1 MKKKNANKNKPPSK
15 KPKKGKKICYE
26 EKSFKNKKIYMKKSL
41 YECNEEEEE
50 QEKEQ
55 EEKQEDIKNEN
66 NEGNINNEPTSNKE
80 EDQLNNNQEE
90 DEYEEFTIKL
100 AMLYVDQCD
109 PKKCTGKKMERLG
122 LLKEIKFSRNYG
134 GILLTPNGKKICSIE
149 DHEIIA
155 KKGICV
161 IDCSWAK
168 FNELH
173 LDLHKIETRSL
184 PFMVAVNPVNF
195 GKAYKLSCSE
205 AFAACLYLG
214 GFEKEARFIM
224 DHFKWG
230 AHFFKINEE
239 LFGKYKGVTSQD
251 ELKQIQEKYIND
263 ELIRKQKRK
272 ESDGMG
278 EFNEEMNKKNKKA
291 KNKNKENS
299 FNDENEEKDNCNKN
313 DENED
318 KKEEE
323 KEHGEENNEISNE
336 ESKEEENEEEEEQID
351 FNLFKNV
358 KIDEDDFKK

>member
-1 MKKKNANKNKPPSK
+1 MKKKSGNKNKPQPK

-26 EKSFKNKKIYMKKSL
+26 EKSYKSKKIYMKKSL
-41 YECNEEEEE
+41 YETHEESEEEDNKNNESENIEQNKNNDEIKKDNFTEE
-50 QEKEQ
+50 Q
-55 EEKQEDIKNEN
+55 
-66 NEGNINNEPTSNKE
+66 
-80 EDQLNNNQEE
+80 NNQILNEE

-100 AMLYVDQCD
+100 SMLYFDQCD

-122 LLKEIKFSRNYG
+122 LLKETKFSRNYG

-195 GKAYKLSCSE
+195 GKAFKLSCVE

-239 LFGKYKGVTSQD
+239 LFGKYKGVTSQE
-251 ELKQIQEKYIND
+251 ELKNIQEKYIND
-263 ELIRKQKRK
+263 ELDRKQKRK
-272 ESDGMG
+272 ESDGLG
-278 EFNEEMNKKNKKA
+278 EFNEEMNKKNKKS
-291 KNKNKENS
+291 KNKENIGH
-299 FNDENEEKDNCNKN
+299 NDEKDYNDKNIYNEKN
-313 DENED
+313 N
-318 KKEEE
+318 KKEDE
-323 KEHGEENNEISNE
+323 KQNENSEDMENLSE
-336 ESKEEENEEEEEQID
+336 ESKEDEDEEEEEEQID
-351 FNLFKNV
+351 FNLFKNIKV
-358 KIDEDDFKK
+358 DDDDFKK

>member
-1 MKKKNANKNKPPSK
+1 MKRKNPNKNKPPPK

-26 EKSFKNKKIYMKKSL
+26 EKSYKNKKIYMKKSL
-41 YECNEEEEE
+41 YESNEEEE
-50 QEKEQ
+50 QKEN
-55 EEKQEDIKNEN
+55 QEDTKNGN
-66 NEGNINNEPTSNKE
+66 NDENINNEINNNDKE
-80 EDQLNNNQEE
+80 EEQANNSKEE

-100 AMLYVDQCD
+100 SMLYFDQCD

-205 AFAACLYLG
+205 AFAACLFLG

-239 LFGKYKGVTSQD
+239 LFGKYKGVSSQE

-272 ESDGMG
+272 ESDGLG
-278 EFNEEMNKKNKKA
+278 EFNEEMNKKNKK
-291 KNKNKENS
+291 NKNKENN
-299 FNDENEEKDNCNKN
+299 FIDENEDKDNYNNK
-313 DENED
+313 NED

-323 KEHGEENNEISNE
+323 KGEENNEISHE
-336 ESKEEENEEEEEQID
+336 ESKEEENDEEEEQID

-358 KIDEDDFKK
+358 KIDENDF

>member
-1 MKKKNANKNKPPSK
+1 MKKKSGNKNKPPAK

-26 EKSFKNKKIYMKKSL
+26 EKNYKNKKIYMKKSL
-41 YECNEEEEE
+41 YETHEENEEEEE
-50 QEKEQ
+50 DNK
-55 EEKQEDIKNEN
+55 DIKNGN
-66 NEGNINNEPTSNKE
+66 NEENKSNDIKKDNITE
-80 EDQLNNNQEE
+80 EQNNQNEEE

-100 AMLYVDQCD
+100 SMLYFDQCD

-122 LLKEIKFSRNYG
+122 LLKETKFSRNYG
-134 GILLTPNGKKICSIE
+134 GILLTPNGKKVCSIE

-195 GKAYKLSCSE
+195 GKAFKLSCAE

-251 ELKQIQEKYIND
+251 ELKEIQEKYIND
-263 ELIRKQKRK
+263 ELDRKQKRK
-272 ESDGMG
+272 ESDGLG
-278 EFNEEMNKKNKKA
+278 EFNEEMNRKNK
-291 KNKNKENS
+291 KNKNKEN
-299 FNDENEEKDNCNKN
+299 DEENCEKDNNNKGIN
-313 DENED
+313 A
-318 KKEEE
+318 EE
-323 KEHGEENNEISNE
+323 KEDG
-336 ESKEEENEEEEEQID
+336 
-351 FNLFKNV
+351 
-358 KIDEDDFKK
+358 

>member
-1 MKKKNANKNKPPSK
+1 MKKKSGNKNKPPAK

-26 EKSFKNKKIYMKKSL
+26 EKNYKNKKIYMKKSL
-41 YECNEEEEE
+41 YETHEENEEEEE
-50 QEKEQ
+50 DNK
-55 EEKQEDIKNEN
+55 DIKNGN
-66 NEGNINNEPTSNKE
+66 NEENKGDDIKKEITTEEQTNQNE
-80 EDQLNNNQEE
+80 EE

-100 AMLYVDQCD
+100 SMLYFDQCD

-122 LLKEIKFSRNYG
+122 LLKETKFSRNYG
-134 GILLTPNGKKICSIE
+134 GILLTPNGKKVCSIE

-195 GKAYKLSCSE
+195 GKAFKLSCAE

-251 ELKQIQEKYIND
+251 ELKEIQEKYIND
-263 ELIRKQKRK
+263 ELDRKQKRK
-272 ESDGMG
+272 ESDGLG
-278 EFNEEMNKKNKKA
+278 EFNEEMNKKNKK
-291 KNKNKENS
+291 NKNKEN
-299 FNDENEEKDNCNKN
+299 DEENCEKDNNNKEINEEKEDGKENTNE
-313 DENED
+313 ENEGLSD
-318 KKEEE
+318 
-323 KEHGEENNEISNE
+323 E
-336 ESKEEENEEEEEQID
+336 ESKENENEEEEEEQID
-351 FNLFKNV
+351 LNMFKNI
-358 KIDEDDFKK
+358 KIDDDDFKK